1 MSRFLLTFVLTTCL
15 SLAACGQNEQTNL
28 KLIEEIVL
36 KSTIN
41 DSLKRDLSRAEGKT
55 DLLQAMIDSL
65 NKSQNVFLDK
75 LQKLNREAEKYRSE
89 AEARR
94 RANNKLRVEINK
106 LQAEIKQKQTEIHQL
121 ERKTYADSREI
132 NKLRGELNDLSAKLD
147 HQQNIIEEEKK
158 RVQEARQ
165 NQNSV
170 RLLVGTERYLKSYGF
185 LKTGRTAFLRK
196 SYKMIKKPASD
207 NSRIKIVPIGESVNL
222 KSNLKA
228 LVGYNGKLKNGDDY
242 RINKQGWDTTFT
254 FTNRVL
260 GGTSVLAIV
269 ED

>member
-1 MSRFLLTFVLTTCL
+1 MFRFLFNFFLFACL
-15 SLAACGQNEQTNL
+15 SLAACGQNEQTQQ
-28 KLIEEIVL
+28 KLFEEIVRR
-36 KSTIN
+36 SAIN
-41 DSLKRDLSRAEGKT
+41 DSLKRDLIRAGGKINR
-55 DLLQAMIDSL
+55 LQVLNDSL
-65 NKSQNVFLDK
+65 QKSGEVFRKKIQQLD
-75 LQKLNREAEKYRSE
+75 REAKKYRSE

-94 RANNKLRVEINK
+94 RANDK
-106 LQAEIKQKQTEIHQL
+106 LQAAIKQKQAEIHQL
-121 ERKTYADSREI
+121 ERKKYADGQEI
-132 NKLRGELNDLSAKLD
+132 NKLRGELNGLFAKLD
-147 HQQNIIEEEKK
+147 RQQKIIEEEKK

-170 RLLVGTERYLKSYGF
+170 RLLVGTERYLKAYGF

-196 SYKMIKKPASD
+196 SYKLVKKPTSD
-207 NSRIKIVPIGESVNL
+207 NSRVKIVPIGESVNIR
-222 KSNLKA
+222 SGLKA

-242 RINKQGWDTTFT
+242 RMKKHGWSTTIT